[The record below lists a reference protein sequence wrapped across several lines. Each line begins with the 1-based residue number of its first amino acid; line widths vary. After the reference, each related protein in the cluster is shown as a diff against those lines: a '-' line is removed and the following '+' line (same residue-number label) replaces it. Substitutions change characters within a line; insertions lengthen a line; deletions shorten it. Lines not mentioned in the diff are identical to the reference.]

1 MRDILSLVGEI
12 MKAIVI
18 YNSYVSFRLIY
29 GYGNIYV
36 YEEFHRLFREEKGM
50 RLKDGEKFHAVLEF
64 FGNLGQYFDGV
75 SRQCHR
81 C

>member
-29 GYGNIYV
+29 GLAIYMYTRSFIV
-36 YEEFHRLFREEKGM
+36 YSAKRRG
-50 RLKDGEKFHAVLEF
+50 
-64 FGNLGQYFDGV
+64 
-75 SRQCHR
+75 
-81 C
+81 